1 MDLITIDNNV
11 AIPSAYTMTIIEFE
25 ELVKRDKSKGKNTA
39 SKELAY
45 VYFMEDHRSPFAV
58 YGKDERH
65 GEVLVNVFGPDSTWE
80 ADKKVKA
87 ACDVYR
93 GLIETSA
100 VRLLKAAR
108 ESVRKLQKYF
118 ETVDLT
124 MMDDNGKPIFHAKDL
139 IANLS
144 NMGKVVNG
152 LTDLEDLVKKQ
163 EQQANSNRGGVV
175 VNKYSS

>member
-11 AIPSAYTMTIIEFE
+11 AIPSAYTLTITEFKDI
-25 ELVKRDKSKGKNTA
+25 VDRDKSKDKNVAT
-39 SKELAY
+39 KELAY
-45 VYFMEDHRSPFAV
+45 IYFMVDHRSPFAV
-58 YGKDERH
+58 YGNQERS
-65 GEVLVNVFGPDSTWE
+65 GEVIVNVFGPDTDWE
-80 ADKKVKA
+80 ADSLIKT
-87 ACDVYR
+87 ACDIYKE
-93 GLIETSA
+93 ITETSA

-108 ESVRKLQKYF
+108 ESVRKLQNYF

-139 IANLS
+139 IANLA

-163 EQQANSNRGGVV
+163 EQEANSNRGGVV